1 LKRTKAKTLPFNE
14 KYKTADLFSF
24 IEDEIDK
31 LKSKKVRWEID
42 AQQLLDE
49 ADALRRRAEE
59 ECRLLTKANVI
70 RQASSKKLDDLKNF
84 DANIIVVI
92 GDWRFRAP

>member
-1 LKRTKAKTLPFNE
+1 MATSCSWDLTAKVIHRGCWDILLKRTKAKTLPFNE

-59 ECRLLTKANVI
+59 GCRLLTKANVI
-70 RQASSKKLDDLKNF
+70 RQAS
-84 DANIIVVI
+84 
-92 GDWRFRAP
+92 